1 MSLPRSGGGSKR
13 FEVLVMSTVEVKV
26 PDMGDFENV
35 EVIEVLVAVGDT
47 VAEEGSLITVE
58 TDKATMEIPSPVS
71 GIIQSFNISVGDT
84 VSQGSLVCTVVV
96 DGASENQASAAAP
109 AEDAPKA
116 EETKAEAKTETPVE
130 SAPAAASFSG
140 DVDEQAELV
149 VLGSGPGGY
158 TAAFR
163 AADLGKKVILIEKEE
178 VLGGVCLNVGCIPS
192 KALLHIAEVVSEAP
206 ELEEAGVTFTKPK
219 IDTNKLRAHKD
230 GVISK
235 LTGGLK
241 QMAKQRKVKTVN
253 GYGKF
258 TSANTIEVEAADGS
272 KTTVG
277 FENCIIAA
285 GSSVTKLPFIPWEDE
300 RVWDSTDAL
309 ELHNIPKRLLVVG
322 GGIIGLEMATVYSA
336 LGANVTVVELG
347 PGLIPGA
354 DRDLI
359 RLFERVLKKRY
370 ENIFTNTKVT
380 ELTPSKKGIV
390 CKFEGP
396 EGPDGKKKAKSKVP
410 EEDTFDN
417 VLVAIGRSPNGK
429 LIDAEKAGVVV
440 NDHGFIEVDN
450 QMKTNVN
457 NIFAIGD
464 VVGQPMLAHKA
475 THEAKVAAEVISGMK
490 SFFDVR
496 VIPSV
501 CYTDPEVAWVGKT
514 EDQLKEEGVEYEK
527 GAFPWAASGRAL
539 SVGATTGMT
548 KVLYDAKTHRMIGA
562 GILGKNAGELIAE
575 ATLAIEM
582 GAEMD
587 DVGKTIHPHPT
598 LSETL
603 NFATEVAEGTC
614 TDIYMP
620 KKK

>member
-1 MSLPRSGGGSKR
+1 
-13 FEVLVMSTVEVKV
+13 MSTLEVKV
-26 PDMGDFENV
+26 PDIGDFDSV
-35 EVIEVLVAVGDT
+35 EIIEVLVAVGDQI
-47 VAEEGSLITVE
+47 AEEDSLITVE
-58 TDKATMEIPSPVS
+58 SDKASMEIPAPAAGTVTSIKV
-71 GIIQSFNISVGDT
+71 SVGDEIAE
-84 VSQGSLVCTVVV
+84 GSLILMLETSA
-96 DGASENQASAAAP
+96 DTTAASAGVKQEEAPKVEAAP
-109 AEDAPKA
+109 EV
-116 EETKAEAKTETPVE
+116 ETLKSEQ
-130 SAPAAASFSG
+130 APAANSFAG
-140 DVDEQAELV
+140 KVDVQAEVV

-163 AADLGKKVILIEKEE
+163 AADLGKQVVLIEKDD

-192 KALLHIAEVVSEAP
+192 KALLHVAEVVSEA
-206 ELEEAGVTFTKPK
+206 EEFSADDIGIKFTKPK
-219 IDTNKLRAHKD
+219 IDNVKLRAHKD
-230 GVISK
+230 SVIKK

-241 QMAKQRKVKTVN
+241 SMAKQRKVTTVH
-253 GYGKF
+253 GFGKF

-272 KTTVG
+272 KQTVG

-285 GSSVTKLPFIPWEDE
+285 GSSVTKLPFIPWEDK

-336 LGANVTVVELG
+336 LGAKVTVVELS

-359 RLFERVLKKRY
+359 RPFEKSLKTKY
-370 ENIFTNTKVT
+370 ENIYTSTKVT
-380 ELTPSKKGIV
+380 ELIPGKKGIT
-390 CKFEGP
+390 CKFEGAKA
-396 EGPDGKKKAKSKVP
+396 PD
-410 EEDTFDN
+410 EDTFDN

-429 LIDAEKAGVVV
+429 LIDADKAGVIV
-440 NDHGFIEVDN
+440 NDQGFVPVDN
-450 QMKTNVN
+450 QMRTNVN

-475 THEAKVAAEVISGMK
+475 THEAKIAAEVIDGQK
-490 SFFDVR
+490 RFFDVR
-496 VIPSV
+496 TIPSV
-501 CYTDPEVAWVGKT
+501 AYTSPEVAWCGQT
-514 EDQLKEEGVEYEK
+514 EDELKAEGIEYIK

-539 SVGATTGMT
+539 SVGATNGVT
-548 KVLYDAKTHRMIGA
+548 KVIYDKETHRIIGA
-562 GILGKNAGELIAE
+562 GILGRNAGELIAE
-575 ATLAIEM
+575 AALAIEM

-587 DVGKTIHPHPT
+587 DIAMTIHPHPT

>member
-1 MSLPRSGGGSKR
+1 
-13 FEVLVMSTVEVKV
+13 MSTVEVKV
-26 PDMGDFENV
+26 PDMGDFDDV
-35 EVIEVLVAVGDT
+35 EVIEVLVAAGDT
-47 VAEEGSLITVE
+47 VAEEDSLITVE
-58 TDKATMEIPSPVS
+58 TDKATMEIPSSVS
-71 GIIQSFNISVGDT
+71 GIVQSFNISVGDK
-84 VSQGSLVCTVVV
+84 VSQGALVCTVVV
-96 DGASENQASAAAP
+96 EGDAPVAAAES
-109 AEDAPKA
+109 ASA
-116 EETKAEAKTETPVE
+116 EETTTEAAKAETP
-130 SAPAAASFSG
+130 SAPSIDTPAAPAAASFSG

-163 AADLGKKVILIEKEE
+163 AADLGKKVILIEKED

-206 ELEEAGVTFTKPK
+206 ELEEAGIKFAKPK
-219 IDTNKLRAHKD
+219 IDTTKLRAHKD
-230 GVISK
+230 GVIGK
-235 LTGGLK
+235 LTGGLQ

-285 GSSVTKLPFIPWEDE
+285 GSSVTKLPFIPWDDE

-336 LGANVTVVELG
+336 LGAKVTVVELS

-354 DRDLI
+354 DKDLI
-359 RLFERVLKKRY
+359 RPFERVLKSRY
-370 ENIFTNTKVT
+370 ENIFTSTKVT

-390 CKFEGP
+390 CKFEG
-396 EGPDGKKKAKSKVP
+396 GKKVP

-429 LIDAEKAGVVV
+429 LIDADKAGVVV

-450 QMKTNVN
+450 QMRTNVN

-475 THEAKVAAEVISGMK
+475 THEAKVAAEVIAGMK
-490 SFFDVR
+490 SFFDAR

-501 CYTDPEVAWVGKT
+501 AYTDPEVAWVGKT
-514 EDQLKEEGVEYEK
+514 EDQLKEEGVAYEK

-548 KVLYDAKTHRMIGA
+548 KVLYDAETHRMIGA

-575 ATLAIEM
+575 AALAIEM

>member
-1 MSLPRSGGGSKR
+1 
-13 FEVLVMSTVEVKV
+13 MSTVEVKI
-26 PDMGDFENV
+26 PDMGDFEDV
-35 EVIEVLVAVGDT
+35 EVIEVLVAAGDT
-47 VAEEGSLITVE
+47 VAEEASLITVE

-71 GIIQSFNISVGDT
+71 GIVQSFNISVGDK
-84 VSQGSLVCTVVV
+84 VSQGALVCTVVV
-96 DGASENQASAAAP
+96 AGENQADAPAAP
-109 AEDAPKA
+109 AEDKTEAVAAAPKEEAPVAEAPKA
-116 EETKAEAKTETPVE
+116 
-130 SAPAAASFSG
+130 ASFQGNVG
-140 DVDEQAELV
+140 DVDEQAEVV

-163 AADLGKKVILIEKEE
+163 AADLGKKVILIEKED

-206 ELEEAGVTFTKPK
+206 ELEEAGITFNKPK
-219 IDTNKLRAHKD
+219 IDTDKLRAHKD

-235 LTGGLK
+235 LTGGLQ

-336 LGANVTVVELG
+336 LGASVTVVELS

-354 DRDLI
+354 DKDLI
-359 RLFERVLKKRY
+359 RPFERVLKTRY

-380 ELTPSKKGIV
+380 EMKPGKKGIV
-390 CKFEGP
+390 CKFEG
-396 EGPDGKKKAKSKVP
+396 DKKSKAP

-429 LIDAEKAGVVV
+429 LIDADKAGVIV

-450 QMKTNVN
+450 QMRTNVN

-475 THEAKVAAEVISGMK
+475 THEAKIAAEVISGMK
-490 SFFDVR
+490 RFFDAR

-501 CYTDPEVAWVGKT
+501 AYTDPEVAWVGKT
-514 EDQLKEEGVEYEK
+514 EDELKAEGVEYEK

-548 KVLYDAKTHRMIGA
+548 KVLYDAETHRMIGA

-575 ATLAIEM
+575 AALAIEM
-582 GAEMD
+582 GATMD
-587 DVGKTIHPHPT
+587 DVGLTIHPHPT

-620 KKK
+620 KKKK

>member
-1 MSLPRSGGGSKR
+1 
-13 FEVLVMSTVEVKV
+13 MSTVEVKV
-26 PDMGDFENV
+26 PDIGDFDDV
-35 EVIEVLVAVGDT
+35 EIIEVLVAVGDV
-47 VAEEGSLITVE
+47 VAEEDSLITVE

-71 GIIQSFNISVGDT
+71 GIVQSFDISIGDK
-84 VSQGSLVCTVVV
+84 VSQGSLLCTVVV
-96 DGASENQASAAAP
+96 EGESAATP
-109 AEDAPKA
+109 AEEAPK
-116 EETKAEAKTETPVE
+116 ETKAEAASTKTASTETPT
-130 SAPAAASFSG
+130 APKAVSFSG

-163 AADLGKKVILIEKEE
+163 AADLGLKVILIEKED

-192 KALLHIAEVVSEAP
+192 KALLHVAEVLTEVP
-206 ELEEAGVTFTKPK
+206 EFEELGVKFNKPK
-219 IDTNKLRAHKD
+219 IDTDKLRAHKD

-235 LTGGLK
+235 LTTGLK
-241 QMAKQRKVKTVN
+241 AMAKQRKVKTVN

-258 TSANTIEVEAADGS
+258 TSANTIEVEASDGS
-272 KTTVG
+272 KTVVG

-359 RLFERVLKKRY
+359 RLYERVLKKRY

-390 CKFEGP
+390 CKFEG
-396 EGPDGKKKAKSKVP
+396 KKAP

-429 LIDAEKAGVVV
+429 LIDADKAGVVV
-440 NDHGFIEVDN
+440 NDHGFIPVDN
-450 QMKTNVN
+450 QMRTNVN

-490 SFFDVR
+490 RFFDAR

-514 EDQLKEEGVEYEK
+514 EDELKAEGVKYEK

-548 KVLYDAKTHRMIGA
+548 KVLYDATTHRMIGA

-575 ATLAIEM
+575 AALAIEM

-587 DVGKTIHPHPT
+587 DIAMTIHPHPT

>member
-1 MSLPRSGGGSKR
+1 
-13 FEVLVMSTVEVKV
+13 MSTIEVHV
-26 PDMGDFENV
+26 PDIGDFDSV
-35 EVIEVLVAVGDT
+35 EIIEVLVAVGDK
-47 VAEEGSLITVE
+47 VAEEDSLITVE
-58 TDKATMEIPSPVS
+58 SDKASTEIPSPAAGTITSIKVA
-71 GIIQSFNISVGDT
+71 VGD
-84 VSQGSLVCTVVV
+84 SIAQGTLMLMMDVADST
-96 DGASENQASAAAP
+96 EAAP
-109 AEDAPKA
+109 AA
-116 EETKAEAKTETPVE
+116 EPAEPEKET
-130 SAPAAASFSG
+130 APAAEAVKEPAPAPAPAASFAG
-140 DVDEQAELV
+140 DVDVSAEVV

-192 KALLHIAEVVSEAP
+192 KALLHVAEVVSEANEFE
-206 ELEEAGVTFTKPK
+206 ELGVKFNQPK

-230 GVISK
+230 AVIGK
-235 LTGGLK
+235 LTSGLK
-241 QMAKQRKVKTVN
+241 AMAKQRKVTTLH
-253 GYGKF
+253 GFGKF
-258 TSANTIEVEAADGS
+258 TSANTIEVEASDGS
-272 KTTVG
+272 KKIVG

-336 LGANVTVVELG
+336 LGASVTVVELS

-359 RLFERVLKKRY
+359 RPFEKILKKRY
-370 ENIFTNTKVT
+370 ENIYTSTKVT
-380 ELTPSKKGIV
+380 ELTPGKKGIV
-390 CKFEGP
+390 CKFEGA
-396 EGPDGKKKAKSKVP
+396 KAP
-410 EEDTFDN
+410 AEDTFDN

-429 LIDAEKAGVVV
+429 LIDAEKAGVIV
-440 NDHGFIEVDN
+440 NDHGFIPVDT
-450 QMKTNVN
+450 QMRTNVN

-475 THEAKVAAEVISGMK
+475 THEAKIAAEVIDGQK
-490 SFFDVR
+490 RFFDAR

-501 CYTDPEVAWVGKT
+501 CYTDPEVAWVGQT
-514 EDQLKEEGVEYEK
+514 EEQLKADGVEYEK

-539 SVGATTGMT
+539 SVGATNGVT
-548 KVLYDAKTHRMIGA
+548 KVLYDKNTHRMIGA
-562 GILGKNAGELIAE
+562 GIFGKNAGELIAE
-575 ATLAIEM
+575 AALAIEM
-582 GAEMD
+582 GAEMGD
-587 DVGKTIHPHPT
+587 IAMTIHPHPT